1 MDFLFSHWWAIF
13 FLLFRTTPTVYG
25 NSQARAWIGATSGSL
40 CHSHSNAGSDHV
52 CDLYHSSQHCW
63 IPDPLSEA
71 RDRTCILLDTS
82 WIWFHCATM
91 ETPWLAIW
99 ISAFLKEA
107 GRSTSDDW
115 VYFWA
120 APGSSTINCYVVVR
134 SPRPSSKLF
143 NFILK
148 ILILFVF
155 LPCS

>member
-1 MDFLFSHWWAIF
+1 MGYFFFCFLEPHPRYMEILSPGLELELHLA
-13 FLLFRTTPTVYG
+13 
-25 NSQARAWIGATSGSL
+25 ACATATAMQDLS
-40 CHSHSNAGSDHV
+40 HV
-52 CDLYHSSQHCW
+52 CDLYHSSQHCR

-82 WIWFHCATM
+82 WIWFHCATVG
-91 ETPWLAIW
+91 TPWLAIW

-107 GRSTSDDW
+107 GRSTSDNW

-134 SPRPSSKLF
+134 SPGPSSNLF